1 VDVEIASL
9 GAGELPRP
17 MQVQKR
23 SRLVSAAVLTLVAVL
38 GLGSRRFAASLPSA
52 IAAYTGDTAWALAV
66 FVALGLLFPR
76 LSTWRSAILTLFIA
90 YLVEF
95 SQLYHAPWI
104 DQIRN
109 HFVGHLALGSG
120 YDPIDLLC
128 YTAGTGIGVMIDRYR
143 RRT

>member
-1 VDVEIASL
+1 MPEGKSL
-9 GAGELPRP
+9 PTDRP
-17 MQVQKR
+17 SQTLQKLDR
-23 SRLVSAAVLTLVAVL
+23 NRIVSTALLTLVAIL
-38 GLGSRRFAASLPSA
+38 GLGSRRFVGSLPLM
-52 IAAYTGDTAWALAV
+52 IASYTGDTAWALAV
-66 FVALGLLFPR
+66 FVVLGLLFPR
-76 LSTWRSAILTLFIA
+76 LSTRRSAILTLFIA

-104 DQIRN
+104 DRIRN

-120 YDPIDLLC
+120 FDPIDLLC